1 MIPFVSIIVPVY
13 KVENY
18 IERCARSLLNQS
30 MQTVHSLEYIFV
42 NDCTPDRSMEVL
54 QRVIADYQPE
64 RLNIKIISHEC
75 NKGPGSARNTGL
87 EHATGEYIF
96 FCDSDDWLE
105 PYAMEL
111 LWAAVQ
117 VSSADLIWFD
127 WYLSFGTAERW
138 MKESEEQ
145 TPLACLKSI
154 LSGKLKFNLWNKI
167 VKRSLYFEHE
177 VFFPETFS
185 MAEDMIM
192 IKMYAYVKSVYHVGS
207 PLYHYMQDNSS
218 SLTHTF
224 TEKHYVQ
231 IRSCADEIIH
241 FLRSVYEDRLDRELH
256 YFKLNVKLPFLISA
270 DQVAYRSWL
279 KWYEESNS
287 YIWQNTVISFRVRLL
302 QQMAA
307 FRQFWFIRTH
317 YYLLYQLL
325 PRIRN

>member
-18 IERCARSLLNQS
+18 IERCARSLLSQS
-30 MQTVHSLEYIFV
+30 MQTMQSLEYIFV
-42 NDCTPDRSMEVL
+42 DDCTPDRSMEVL
-54 QRVIADYQPE
+54 QRVIADYK
-64 RLNIKIISHEC
+64 RDNLNVKIITHEC

-87 EHATGEYIF
+87 KHATGEYIF

-105 PYAMEL
+105 PYAMEQ
-111 LWAAVQ
+111 LWSAAQ
-117 VSSADLIWFD
+117 LSSADLIWFD
-127 WYLSFGTAERW
+127 WYLSSGATERR
-138 MKESEEQ
+138 MKESEKQ
-145 TPLACLKSI
+145 TPLECLKSI

-167 VKRSLYFEHE
+167 VKRSLYFDYG

-192 IKMYAYVKSVYHVGS
+192 IKMYVYAKSVYHVGS

-231 IRSCADEIIH
+231 IRSCADEIIR
-241 FLRSVYEDRLDRELH
+241 FLQSVYGDRLDAELH

-270 DQVAYRSWL
+270 DKVAYRYWL
-279 KWYEESNS
+279 NWYEESNS
-287 YIWQNTVISFRVRLL
+287 YIWQNTVISSRVRLL

-307 FRQFWFIRTH
+307 LRQFWFVCMH